1 MGGMVREMGGIH
13 QSSFSSNIEK
23 LRPPLSREYVSNCNM
38 GSGVQGSSRW
48 VVKRRGLTY
57 YQSFSVQVK
66 VYGLPMRVTRTSSFY
81 PEAPSS
87 PRAVSPSSLL
97 SFYLPQSHE
106 K

>member
-1 MGGMVREMGGIH
+1 MVREMGGIH

-23 LRPPLSREYVSNCNM
+23 LRPPLWRKYISNCNM
-38 GSGVQGSSRW
+38 GSGIQGTSRW
-48 VVKRRGLTY
+48 VVGRRGPTY
-57 YQSFSVQVK
+57 YQSLSVQVK
-66 VYGLPMRVTRTSSFY
+66 VYERPMRVVRTSSFY

-87 PRAVSPSSLL
+87 PRAVSPPSLL